1 MTVATSV
8 AEAEAT
14 IPTVEDRLWRRAIK
28 IWTDIHALPDT
39 NPLRRNTSRMRKFRK
54 QHRSPLYQVAEK
66 LKGFAMEEMETIH
79 PFTLPPWEKRVQT
92 ITNKEIMRQP
102 DSNRAAYI
110 AVSSSA
116 RNGVV
121 GLGAAIKTRKRVGD
135 DPTVETL
142 FSTLGARTEQNP
154 YVAELAA
161 MARALQQ
168 LPRRKY
174 HSITLWTRN
183 KAAVL
188 TLRNPRQQSGQEQ
201 ICSIYESINK
211 LKRKCNTITVV
222 WLPKGEDEE
231 LWTCAKEKAKEATR
245 QGTGPQAPLP
255 RIRSTTLNVARA
267 ERGTTT
273 CLPEKV
279 GKLSKKVD
287 IALPGKHT
295 QKLYDQLT
303 QKEASVLA
311 QLRTGIARLN
321 SYLFLIKAA
330 PSDQCACGEV
340 RETVEH
346 FLFRCRRWITHRT
359 EMLQCTEVHRSNISF
374 YLGGKSPSDNK
385 SWTPNIKVVRATIR
399 FAIATG
405 RLDTD
410 PWQENSQQN

>member
-1 MTVATSV
+1 MAW
-8 AEAEAT
+8 
-14 IPTVEDRLWRRAIK
+14 LHW
-28 IWTDIHALPDT
+28 
-39 NPLRRNTSRMRKFRK
+39 
-54 QHRSPLYQVAEK
+54 
-66 LKGFAMEEMETIH
+66 
-79 PFTLPPWEKRVQT
+79 VQ
-92 ITNKEIMRQP
+92 Q
-102 DSNRAAYI
+102 S
-110 AVSSSA
+110 
-116 RNGVV
+116 
-121 GLGAAIKTRKRVGD
+121 KTRRRIGD
-135 DPTVETL
+135 APTVETL
-142 FSTLGARTEQNP
+142 FTTLGPRTEQNL

-161 MARALQQ
+161 TARALQQ

-222 WLPKGEDEE
+222 WLPKGKDEE

-245 QGTGPQAPLP
+245 QGTGPQTPLP

-273 CLPEKV
+273 SLPEKV

-287 IALPGKHT
+287 TALPGKHT
-295 QKLYDQLT
+295 RKLYDQLT

-330 PSDQCACGEV
+330 PSDQCACGEA

-346 FLFRCRRWITHRT
+346 FLFRCRRWITYRT
-359 EMLQCTEVHRSNISF
+359 EMLQCTEIHRSNISF

-385 SWTPNIKVVRATIR
+385 S
-399 FAIATG
+399 
-405 RLDTD
+405 LD
-410 PWQENSQQN
+410 S

>member
-1 MTVATSV
+1 MQ
-8 AEAEAT
+8 
-14 IPTVEDRLWRRAIK
+14 
-28 IWTDIHALPDT
+28 
-39 NPLRRNTSRMRKFRK
+39 KFRK
-54 QHRSPLYQVAEK
+54 QHRSPLYEAAEK
-66 LKGFAMEEMETIH
+66 LKDIAMEEMETIH
-79 PFTLPPWEKRVQT
+79 PFTLPPWQRRVQA
-92 ITNKEIMRQP
+92 ITNKEITRRP
-102 DSNRAAYI
+102 DSTRAAYI

-142 FSTLGARTEQNP
+142 FTTLGPRTEQNP
-154 YVAELAA
+154 YAAELAA
-161 MARALQQ
+161 MAQALQQ

-201 ICSIYESINK
+201 ICSIYESIHK
-211 LKRKCNTITVV
+211 LKRKCSKITVV
-222 WLPKGEDEE
+222 WLPTDEDEE

-245 QGTGPQAPLP
+245 QGREPQTPPP
-255 RIRSTTLNVARA
+255 RVRSTTLNVARA
-267 ERGTTT
+267 ERGTPRS
-273 CLPEKV
+273 LPEKI

-295 QKLYDQLT
+295 RKLYDQLT
-303 QKEASVLA
+303 QNEASVLA

-330 PSDQCACGEV
+330 PSAQCACGEA

-346 FLFRCRRWITHRT
+346 SLSRCRRWIT
-359 EMLQCTEVHRSNISF
+359 Q
-374 YLGGKSPSDNK
+374 
-385 SWTPNIKVVRATIR
+385 
-399 FAIATG
+399 
-405 RLDTD
+405 
-410 PWQENSQQN
+410 